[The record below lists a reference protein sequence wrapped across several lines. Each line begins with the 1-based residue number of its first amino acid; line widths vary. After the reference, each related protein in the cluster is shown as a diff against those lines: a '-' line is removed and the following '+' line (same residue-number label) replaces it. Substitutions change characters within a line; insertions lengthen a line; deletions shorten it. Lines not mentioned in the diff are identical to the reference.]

1 MAPAPIRAI
10 LIPPALLVV
19 ADFCRQ
25 QNYHQK
31 TKGGG
36 MKGKNLLIALA
47 LTILV
52 FVPIS
57 SQCDPPKSPNDGRL
71 LDEDTVLGV
80 ARSDPDETSSHAEFK
95 SDSLH
100 VAAWLL
106 GGGFIGLVALRRRF
120 KK

>member
-1 MAPAPIRAI
+1 
-10 LIPPALLVV
+10 
-19 ADFCRQ
+19 
-25 QNYHQK
+25 
-31 TKGGG
+31 

-57 SQCDPPKSPNDGRL
+57 SQCDSTKSPNDGRL
-71 LDEDTVLGV
+71 LDEHAVVGV
-80 ARSDPDETSSHAEFK
+80 AASDADDSKSYAEFK

-106 GGGFIGLVALRRRF
+106 GGGFVGLLALRRRF